1 MEVLFKWRNV
11 YINFF
16 ITIYV
21 IDLFLFGGGRVVEF
35 YGITLRMVLFSFALI
50 LSLICLIESKSISSN
65 VAVFLLT
72 FIVVLSYSSFVSVL
86 DSNFNLNSVIAF
98 SFVFIALFFT
108 YYHDRFL
115 KILIKLISFSSF
127 FMASIYLLFLFLV
140 VNGKFS
146 IFDVYKFIPKSELFF
161 RGEDGFVYK
170 GFIYVMVGALYFVI
184 VKNQSIHVRYIGF
197 FVCLVATIATLTRG
211 FVLSLVFVVF
221 LFYLFKLKS
230 IALKYTIFIIF
241 LSMIISFSILH
252 PELFLREGSDST
264 RINDIFAF
272 ISFLNGGGIDV
283 LLGKGVSAYLG
294 DRQSVENAYMDT
306 WIRFGF
312 LGVLL
317 LLISFIK
324 LTLDYRYI
332 IKINLKSN
340 VTNNSYYDWLYYSV
354 LLIFI
359 QSNFNPY
366 INNYI
371 GGTFFVFTLVHFDSI
386 RNRLKL
392 HHG

>member
-1 MEVLFKWRNV
+1 
-11 YINFF
+11 
-16 ITIYV
+16 
-21 IDLFLFGGGRVVEF
+21 
-35 YGITLRMVLFSFALI
+35 
-50 LSLICLIESKSISSN
+50 
-65 VAVFLLT
+65 
-72 FIVVLSYSSFVSVL
+72 
-86 DSNFNLNSVIAF
+86 
-98 SFVFIALFFT
+98 
-108 YYHDRFL
+108 
-115 KILIKLISFSSF
+115 
-127 FMASIYLLFLFLV
+127 
-140 VNGKFS
+140 
-146 IFDVYKFIPKSELFF
+146 
-161 RGEDGFVYK
+161 
-170 GFIYVMVGALYFVI
+170 MVGALYFVI
-184 VKNQSIHVRYIGF
+184 VKNQSIYVRYIGF

-272 ISFLNGGGIDV
+272 ISFLNDGGIDV

-340 VTNNSYYDWLYYSV
+340 IINNSYYDWLYYSV